1 MLANILKFIALTF
14 AFAFVL
20 AFLGLG
26 SGLIAYATLALGDVV
41 AMIGG

>member
-26 SGLIAYATLALGDVV
+26 SGLIAYVALALGDL

>member
-1 MLANILKFIALTF
+1 MLANILKFTALTF

-26 SGLIAYATLALGDVV
+26 SGLVAYVTLSLGDVV
-41 AMIGG
+41 TMIGG